1 MKNIQSITIVVLV
14 GVIYFM
20 AQKSCNQ
27 KPIEKTITI
36 EKTLPAIRG
45 YSDTLYIDS
54 LIYRTKTLPPE
65 TDTLLIKYLQDSLN
79 RLNMFIEAIATREYS
94 QKYTDTIQEVEVY
107 SKTRGELIEQAI
119 TYTIFPRTI
128 KFDTIIILTDDKRNM
143 YFGSL
148 GARTGQFGSSAV
160 IKGSLITKKNKII
173 TFDASTDR
181 QISITY
187 GIQF

>member
-1 MKNIQSITIVVLV
+1 
-14 GVIYFM
+14 
-20 AQKSCNQ
+20 
-27 KPIEKTITI
+27 
-36 EKTLPAIRG
+36 
-45 YSDTLYIDS
+45 
-54 LIYRTKTLPPE
+54 
-65 TDTLLIKYLQDSLN
+65 
-79 RLNMFIEAIATREYS
+79 MFIEAIAIREYS

-128 KFDTIIILTDDKRNM
+128 KFDTIIILPDDKRNM